1 MDHSF
6 RNKTIS
12 GVIWK
17 AMESGGNQAVRF
29 VISVVLARMLDPQNY
44 TTLALLLIFV
54 NIADVFVKRGF
65 STALPPPCPIIEQ
78 RRNSPFCQPLAP
90 LFQCLSTDLH
100 KQTGD
105 SIRCCSPSKTSSRT

>member
-1 MDHSF
+1 MDQTF

-65 STALPPPCPIIEQ
+65 STALVQ
-78 RRNSPFCQPLAP
+78 RKDADNTDFSSVLWASLAISGVLYIT
-90 LFQCLSTDLH
+90 LFFGAPAMDQV
-100 KQTGD
+100 
-105 SIRCCSPSKTSSRT
+105 